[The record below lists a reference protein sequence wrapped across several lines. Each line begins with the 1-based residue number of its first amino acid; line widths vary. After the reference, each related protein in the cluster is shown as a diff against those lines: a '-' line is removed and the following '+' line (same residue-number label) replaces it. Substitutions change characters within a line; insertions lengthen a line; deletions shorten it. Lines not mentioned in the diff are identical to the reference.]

1 MGEEEGAA
9 RRVNVA
15 QRMKLMSLEERR
27 KTKVVNKLK
36 GESSKVLILQADRMC
51 VLPAIHIICKSVE
64 IWKLKEKIVI
74 SSVLT
79 GHKKVAESA
88 ERIPILKL

>member
-27 KTKVVNKLK
+27 KIKVVNKLK
-36 GESSKVLILQADRMC
+36 GESS
-51 VLPAIHIICKSVE
+51 
-64 IWKLKEKIVI
+64 
-74 SSVLT
+74 
-79 GHKKVAESA
+79 
-88 ERIPILKL
+88 